1 MVKRTKKLYE
11 GKAKVVYETDD
22 PNKLIL
28 FFKDSA
34 TAFDGAKK
42 AELKGKGALNNTIS
56 SLIFEILNSKG
67 IRTHFIE
74 RLSDNEML
82 VWRAKRFPVEVVV
95 RNIAAGS
102 VVKRLGFKEGEEFK
116 KPLVEL
122 FYKNDELHDPLIC
135 EEHIQLMNLAP
146 VEALPLMKETA
157 LKVNDILREFFSEHH
172 IKLVD
177 FKLEFGLLPDGE
189 LAIVDEISPDS
200 MRLWDANTGEKLDKD
215 RFRFDLGDLLEGY
228 RKVLNRI
235 SD

>member
-1 MVKRTKKLYE
+1 MVKRTRRLYE

-42 AELKGKGALNNTIS
+42 AELKGKGTLNNTIS
-56 SLIFEILNSKG
+56 SLIFEMLNSRG
-67 IRTHFIE
+67 IRTHFIK

-102 VVKRLGFKEGEEFK
+102 VVKRLGFKEGDVFK

-135 EEHIQLMNLAP
+135 EEHVRLMNLAP
-146 VEALPLMKETA
+146 VETLPLMKETA
-157 LKVNDILREFFSEHH
+157 LKVNRILGEFFSEHY

-200 MRLWDANTGEKLDKD
+200 MRLWDAKTGEKLDKD

-235 SD
+235 SE